1 MTTGLQKV
9 LEQIQQGGGGLTD
22 GQLLTRFVAARDE
35 ASFAALVRR
44 HGPMVLGVCSRLL
57 RDFHDAED
65 AFQATFLIL
74 ARKAGS
80 VVKRESVG
88 CWLYGVAY
96 RTAQEARSA
105 SARRRQRERPMSE
118 VPHPVVPPAESQDW
132 RPLLDQELNR
142 LPEKYRSAVVLCD
155 LEGRSRREAAR
166 QLGIPEGTL
175 SSRLATARQ
184 MLAKRLAGSGLA
196 LSGGALAVAM
206 AEGAASAQ
214 VPATLVWSTA
224 RAAVQ
229 MASGQMT
236 AVAPPTA
243 ALMEGVIKAMFLKKL
258 RVVVGGL
265 LMMVGLAAVGVAYQ
279 AEGRSA
285 QAAPPE
291 KRDEGKSSEL
301 EALRKENELLKLN
314 LQVVLEKVR
323 SQETEL
329 KTMRDR
335 PAVATNLN
343 VVPWDILRDEPVLRD
358 RNYSTLATDL
368 VFRGTV
374 LRPDPV
380 QEAESALKALRE
392 AKDEEAR
399 RRATES
405 LEKAL
410 QKIKEQGKTAPPAG
424 GN

>member
-1 MTTGLQKV
+1 MATGLQKV
-9 LEQIQQGGGGLTD
+9 LEQIQQGGGGLSD
-22 GQLLTRFVAARDE
+22 GQLLARFVAARDE

-65 AFQATFLIL
+65 AFQATFFVL

-80 VVKRESVG
+80 VVKQESVG

-105 SARRRQRERPMSE
+105 NARRRQRERPMGE
-118 VPHPVVPPAESQDW
+118 VPHPEVPPAEAQDW

-155 LEGRSRREAAR
+155 LEGRSRKEASR
-166 QLGIPEGTL
+166 QLDIPEGTL

-206 AEGAASAQ
+206 SEGAASAQ
-214 VPATLVWSTA
+214 VPAALVWSTA
-224 RAAVQ
+224 RAAVLV
-229 MASGQMT
+229 ARGQLT
-236 AVAPPTA
+236 GIAPPIA

-258 RVVVGGL
+258 RVVIVGL
-265 LMMVGLAAVGVAYQ
+265 VVMTGLAAVGVAYQ
-279 AEGRSA
+279 AEGRSV

-291 KRDEGKSSEL
+291 KRDESKLSEL

-323 SQETEL
+323 NQETEL
-329 KTMRDR
+329 KGLRERGDALYDIRERVLSDR
-335 PAVATNLN
+335 ARLQWLQSGATWLDS
-343 VVPWDILRDEPVLRD
+343 VHRGPV
-358 RNYSTLATDL
+358 TLA
-368 VFRGTV
+368 
-374 LRPDPV
+374 DPV
-380 QEAESALKALRE
+380 QEAEESLKALRE
-392 AKDEEAR
+392 AKDEDAR

-410 QKIKEQGKTAPPAG
+410 QNIKNRNKDTRPPDGK
-424 GN
+424 